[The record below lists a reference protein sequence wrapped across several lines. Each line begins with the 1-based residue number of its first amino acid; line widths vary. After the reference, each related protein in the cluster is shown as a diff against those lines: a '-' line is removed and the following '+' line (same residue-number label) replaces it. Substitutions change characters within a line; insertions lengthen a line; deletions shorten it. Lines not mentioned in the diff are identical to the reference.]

1 MFLKKYIKKVLV
13 ALITPAVDDIKI
25 KDRKQEL
32 SFMTQLKKCGQRLE
46 VGSSCRI
53 LCPEYISIGDFCRF
67 GYNCRIEAIG
77 EYNGTVFS
85 PELIIGDHVSFED
98 NCHVGCMHSVII
110 EDGTMI
116 ASGVFITDHFHGD
129 ISSDDLALRPE
140 LRTLSY
146 KPVHIGKNVWIGEH
160 VSILPGVELGDGV
173 IVGANAVVTHSF
185 PPGSVIAG
193 CPAKVIKSLDSK
205 K

>member
-25 KDRKQEL
+25 KDRKEEL

-98 NCHVGCMHSVII
+98 NCHVGCLKSVVI

-116 ASGVFITDHFHGD
+116 ASGVFITDHFHGK
-129 ISSDDLALRPE
+129 ITSNDLLLRPE
-140 LRTLSY
+140 LRELSG

-160 VSILPGVELGDGV
+160 VSIMPGVTLGNNV
-173 IVGANAVVTHSF
+173 IIGANSVVTHCF
-185 PPGSVIAG
+185 GENVVIAG
-193 CPAKVIKSLDSK
+193 CPARIIKEL
-205 K
+205 